1 MFLREKG
8 IEHQLSVARTPQ
20 QNGRVERWQQTIEY
34 KAAAM
39 RLYAGLSSGFW
50 ALATAC
56 AVHIYNR
63 QPTRRLK
70 WDTPI
75 KAWSGKIPDIKYF
88 HVFGCKAY
96 VHVHKE
102 ARVNKLQPKAK
113 VMIFVGY
120 ELGTKGYKF

>member
-1 MFLREKG
+1 MCL
-8 IEHQLSVARTPQ
+8 H
-20 QNGRVERWQQTIEY
+20 
-34 KAAAM
+34 
-39 RLYAGLSSGFW
+39 AGLLSGFW

-56 AVHIYNR
+56 AVHIYNH

-70 WDTPI
+70 WDTSI
-75 KAWSGKIPDIKYF
+75 KAWSGKIPDVKYF

-96 VHVHKE
+96 VHIHKE

-120 ELGTKGYKF
+120 ELGTKGYKFWDPETRSVIVSCDATFDETSFPHCTQNSSPSV